1 MNQNKFIETLATD
14 LKPVRPLRPP
24 WMRALFWFV
33 LATGLTALV
42 LYGVQEYR
50 PGFLEQL
57 NRHGRFQLEI
67 ASGLVWTLLTF
78 YLVFASSIPGNQ
90 IHKAIKAACLFSFLV
105 FAGSVLSGFWIAAP
119 EPSRLG
125 ARLACELEV
134 VVYGGLTMGGL
145 FYLMRNGILVPYS
158 WSPAWIGGAGGMIS
172 ALLMQLACMY
182 DPWHGLAFHFA
193 PAVILGVAG
202 WLLSEK
208 IKTWL
213 ERKPQGLGSS

>member
-1 MNQNKFIETLATD
+1 MDQNKFIETLASD

-24 WMRALFWFV
+24 WMRALFWFA

-57 NRHGRFQLEI
+57 NGHGRFQLEI
-67 ASGLVWTLLTF
+67 AAGLVWTLLTF
-78 YLVFASSIPGNQ
+78 YLVFASSIPGIQ
-90 IHKAIKAACLFSFLV
+90 IHPAVKAACLLSFLV
-105 FAGSVLSGFWIAAP
+105 FAGSLVSGFWIAAP
-119 EPSRLG
+119 ESSRLG
-125 ARLACELEV
+125 ARAACELEV
-134 VVYGGLTMGGL
+134 FVYGGLTMGGL
-145 FYLMRNGILVPYS
+145 FYLIRNGILVPYS
-158 WSPAWIGGAGGMIS
+158 WSPAWIGSAGGMIS

-182 DPWHGLAFHFA
+182 DPWHGLAFHFG

-208 IKTWL
+208 IKTRL
-213 ERKPQGLGSS
+213 ERKPQRLSSS